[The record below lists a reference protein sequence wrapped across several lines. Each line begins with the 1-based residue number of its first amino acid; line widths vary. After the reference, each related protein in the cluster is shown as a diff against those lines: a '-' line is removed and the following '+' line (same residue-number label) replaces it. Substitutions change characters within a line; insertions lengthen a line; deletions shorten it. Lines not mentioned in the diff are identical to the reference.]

1 MIDRRSQEQ
10 RDGQRAQVDELRGAM
25 RLQVVLWTLWTL
37 AVVVTAYLNWHAD
50 IVAHQP
56 TNVLG
61 LVIHS
66 ALAGLVGLVVM
77 TMIEMHLE
85 PWRFME

>member
-1 MIDRRSQEQ
+1 MIHLRSRK
-10 RDGQRAQVDELRGAM
+10 RDEQRAQGGELRGDM
-25 RLQVVLWTLWTL
+25 SLQVVLWTLWTL

-66 ALAGLVGLVVM
+66 ALVGLIGLVVM

-85 PWRFME
+85 PWRFMD

>member
-1 MIDRRSQEQ
+1 MVQHRSHE
-10 RDGQRAQVDELRGAM
+10 RDEQRAQADELRGDM
-25 RLQVVLWTLWTL
+25 SLQVVLWILWTL

-50 IVAHQP
+50 IVAHHP

-66 ALAGLVGLVVM
+66 TLVGVVGLVVM

-85 PWRFME
+85 PWRFMD